1 MTEHRTSLAEATN
14 HATAP
19 QFTITRIFDAPRP
32 LVWLAWTE
40 QADAAAWWH
49 PRGISIK
56 PGSVA
61 LDLRV
66 GGRYAYTMVNPAD
79 GSEYPTAG
87 VYREIVEPERLV
99 FTWGSPD
106 DGDAPVITVTLR
118 ELDGDRTEM
127 LFHLLGIAAAPGD
140 EDVYDGWDSAFDV
153 LAEHL
158 DAGSDEPRA
167 DVTDTPGAR

>member
-1 MTEHRTSLAEATN
+1 MTEQRASVAEATSD
-14 HATAP
+14 ATAP

-32 LVWLAWTE
+32 LVWRAWTE

-49 PRGISIK
+49 PRGISIR

-61 LDLRV
+61 IDLRG
-66 GGRYAYTMVNPAD
+66 GGRYAYTMVNDAD

-99 FTWGSPD
+99 YTWGNPD
-106 DGDAPVITVTLR
+106 DRDAPVITVTLR

-140 EDVYDGWDSAFDV
+140 ADVYDGWDSAFDV

-158 DAGSDEPRA
+158 APVGTGGDAD
-167 DVTDTPGAR
+167 GAHEGR

>member
-1 MTEHRTSLAEATN
+1 MTEQRASVAEATSD
-14 HATAP
+14 ATAP

-32 LVWLAWTE
+32 LVWRAWTE

-49 PRGISIK
+49 PRGISIR

-61 LDLRV
+61 IDLRV
-66 GGRYAYTMVNPAD
+66 GGRYAYTMVNDAD

-99 FTWGSPD
+99 YTWGSPD
-106 DGDAPVITVTLR
+106 DRDAPVITVTLR

-140 EDVYDGWDSAFDV
+140 ADVYDGWDSAFDV

-158 DAGSDEPRA
+158 APVGTGGDAD
-167 DVTDTPGAR
+167 GAHEGR

>member
-1 MTEHRTSLAEATN
+1 MTEQRASVAEATSD
-14 HATAP
+14 ATAP

-32 LVWLAWTE
+32 LVWRAWTE

-49 PRGISIK
+49 PRGISIR

-61 LDLRV
+61 IDLRV
-66 GGRYAYTMVNPAD
+66 GGRYAYTMVNDAA

-99 FTWGSPD
+99 YTWGNPD
-106 DGDAPVITVTLR
+106 DRDAPVITVTLR

-140 EDVYDGWDSAFDV
+140 ADVYDGWDSAFDV

-158 DAGSDEPRA
+158 APVGTGGDAD
-167 DVTDTPGAR
+167 GAHDGR